1 MGLNNRPVS
10 ARISNGSR
18 MIVNGQP
25 TTGVK
30 VFPVT
35 FLKKTN
41 PYQFKS
47 FDFVNKPV
55 SGSTEN

>member
-1 MGLNNRPVS
+1 MGINIRPVS

-30 VFPVT
+30 AFPVT

-47 FDFVNKPV
+47 SDFINKTV